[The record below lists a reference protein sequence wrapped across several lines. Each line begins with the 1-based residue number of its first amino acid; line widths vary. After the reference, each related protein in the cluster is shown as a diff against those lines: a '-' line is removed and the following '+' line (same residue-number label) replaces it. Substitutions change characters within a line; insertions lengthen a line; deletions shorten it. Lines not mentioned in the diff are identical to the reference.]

1 MTIGRNHNN
10 NQSPITLVAALGN
23 PGAQYE
29 TTRHNI
35 AWQMVEKLSFFPDL
49 EWQQKFRGE
58 YTSISIVGRKVYFLA
73 PLTYMN
79 RSGQS
84 VLPIMQYFKIPLEE
98 LLVVH
103 DDLELDF
110 GVLGFKNGGGLA
122 GHNGLRSIAAALGTR
137 DFKRFRL
144 GISRPSHSDITSYV
158 LGDFSPGEQVLLP
171 TYLEEAAKCLEE
183 CLTEDFDTMIGK
195 YRKHS
200 VIEVID

>member
-1 MTIGRNHNN
+1 MTNNSNH
-10 NQSPITLVAALGN
+10 SPITLVAALGN
-23 PGAQYE
+23 PGTQYE

-35 AWQMVEKLSFFPDL
+35 AWQMIEKLSFFPDL

-58 YTSISIVGRKVYFLA
+58 YTAISIEGRKVNFLA
-73 PLTYMN
+73 PLTFMN

-103 DDLELDF
+103 DELELDF
-110 GVLGFKNGGGLA
+110 GVLGFKKGGGLA
-122 GHNGLRSIAAALGTR
+122 GHNGLRSIAATLGTR

-144 GISRPSHSDITSYV
+144 GISRPPHSDITSYV
-158 LGDFSPGEQVLLP
+158 LGNFSPDEQVLLP
-171 TYLEEAAKCLEE
+171 TYLEEAAKLLEE
-183 CLTEDFDTMIGK
+183 CLTEDFDTMIRK